1 MKTSLYYK
9 VYFLT
14 FLTMMYGYYGYD
26 GYMPFGEHF
35 TFLGPILMV
44 LFWVFIIVLV
54 VYLVRGDT
62 GFSHKHVGHAGK
74 TALDILKE
82 RYAKGEID
90 KKEFEAIK
98 KDLM

>member
-1 MKTSLYYK
+1 MIVTVVRRYRKRKNNLLEIMKTSLYYK

-62 GFSHKHVGHAGK
+62 
-74 TALDILKE
+74 
-82 RYAKGEID
+82 
-90 KKEFEAIK
+90 
-98 KDLM
+98 